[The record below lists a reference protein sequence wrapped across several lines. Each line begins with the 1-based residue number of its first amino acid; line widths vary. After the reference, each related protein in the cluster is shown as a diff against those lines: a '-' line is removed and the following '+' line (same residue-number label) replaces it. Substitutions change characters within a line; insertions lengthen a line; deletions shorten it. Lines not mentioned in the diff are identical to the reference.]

1 MASSSRSID
10 DLGDKWE
17 EFHIED
23 EEGGV
28 LFDESE
34 VLNDDIDTQWC
45 LVEKFCHKLF
55 EESMEAIVKPYG
67 MFMKAPDRRNNKQIG
82 AGWLRDNMAHPL
94 VKNSDDMTE
103 MSNQSKNVH
112 DTRISDAVMDNGENY
127 GSGIKDLVLRN
138 DKGGKG
144 VIIGETVGKIGNL
157 NSSAGLV
164 IFENKRRR
172 TEEEFLLGQSD
183 SNMGH
188 NKLLM
193 DTNMETV
200 NKEGNYV
207 MDHDLG
213 RTEEI
218 LEEENRSKN
227 GFVAALHVFDLSV
240 IYIYIIQTGNW
251 TG

>member
-1 MASSSRSID
+1 MA
-10 DLGDKWE
+10 
-17 EFHIED
+17 
-23 EEGGV
+23 
-28 LFDESE
+28 
-34 VLNDDIDTQWC
+34 Q
-45 LVEKFCHKLF
+45 
-55 EESMEAIVKPYG
+55 
-67 MFMKAPDRRNNKQIG
+67 
-82 AGWLRDNMAHPL
+82 PL
-94 VKNSDDMTE
+94 MKNSGDMTE

-127 GSGIKDLVLRN
+127 GSEIRDLVLRN

-144 VIIGETVGKIGNL
+144 VIIGETVGKISNL

-172 TEEEFLLGQSD
+172 TEDEFLLGQSD

-218 LEEENRSKN
+218 LEEENRKEKVEQVKVELGFGGSFVVEASGHSGGLAMLWKNQDDGTLLSYSKN
-227 GFVAALHVFDLSV
+227 HVDMEIHLE
-240 IYIYIIQTGNW
+240 GNQMFRLTSFLW
-251 TG
+251 RT